1 MKQLQFLFLL
11 FILIITSNFS
21 SFSQDKG
28 FGLGIILGE
37 PTGISG
43 KYWLDERSAID
54 GAVAW
59 SFYRGSSIHI
69 HGDYL
74 FHNRSAFETE
84 EPLALYY
91 GVGGRLK
98 SGDKIQTQLGLRGV
112 VGIDY
117 LARTVPI
124 DVFLELSPI
133 LDFAPATEFFFNAG
147 LGARFFFE

>member
-1 MKQLQFLFLL
+1 MQHIRFIFLTFM
-11 FILIITSNFS
+11 FILTINCLAL
-21 SFSQDKG
+21 SQDKG
-28 FGLGIILGE
+28 FGLGVILGE

-43 KYWLDERSAID
+43 KYWLDERSAVD

-74 FHNRSAFETE
+74 IHNKSAFETE

-91 GVGGRLK
+91 GIGGRLK

-117 LARTVPI
+117 MARTVPI

-133 LDFAPATEFFFNAG
+133 LDFAPSTEFFFNAG